1 MTASLFTI
9 VHRSCFAALQCYLSQ
24 RVIISRS
31 DDVPQEFLLPSFVG
45 GAEFLHLLI
54 FISLQLCFRASSVC
68 CFRCKGQDSLVS
80 GTPVPVRVFEIEDF
94 SQTSDLKGIN
104 WFEAFLCE
112 LSGL

>member
-68 CFRCKGQDSLVS
+68 CFRCKGQDSFVS
-80 GTPVPVRVFEIEDF
+80 SAPVPVRVLEIEDL
-94 SQTSDLKGIN
+94 SESSYLEGIYS
-104 WFEAFLCE
+104 FEAFLSE
-112 LSGL
+112 LCGF